1 MRASGSQPRA
11 ILPPKGHW
19 AMSGDILVV
28 TTMGWDTTGIQWIE
42 AWDAAEHLSCTGLP
56 LHKELSGPN
65 GGSVKVEEH

>member
-1 MRASGSQPRA
+1 
-11 ILPPKGHW
+11 
-19 AMSGDILVV
+19 MSGDILVV